1 MDLRREMFD
10 RLMRI
15 PAPAYDD
22 TASGSLISKV
32 TFDTQQVTGA
42 ATVAVTV
49 LVRDSV
55 AVIGLIGWMLWID
68 WTMTLIA
75 LAAAPAVIAV
85 VVYFSGRLRRMSRG
99 LQRTMGRRHPRPAGE
114 HRRSQGGQGLLRP
127 GV

>member
-15 PAPAYDD
+15 PAPAYDAA
-22 TASGSLISKV
+22 ASGSLISKV

-99 LQRTMGRRHPRPAGE
+99 LQRTMGEATHVLQESIEG
-114 HRRSQGGQGLLRP
+114 HKGGQGLLRP
-127 GV
+127 SV